1 MMGLLS
7 RGIPAGCVIVVPP
20 PGLLLVLSCTL
31 GICQHHLAEEQSGKL
46 GNPGFPLAF
55 PAASTVCD

>member
-7 RGIPAGCVIVVPP
+7 RGIPAGCGIVVPP
-20 PGLLLVLSCTL
+20 PGLPLVLSCTL

-46 GNPGFPLAF
+46 GNPGIPSGFP
-55 PAASTVCD
+55 SSQHSV